1 MEVNKTKNFILKSK
15 KIHGDAY
22 DYSLVEYINCKKKVK
37 IICKEHGIF
46 EQTPDNHIRQRG
58 CPMCDVSKKSNTN
71 FFIIKSEKVH
81 GNKYDYSLVS
91 YTDSKKKG

>member
-46 EQTPDNHIRQRG
+46 EQTPNNHLKGQN
-58 CPMCDVSKKSNTN
+58 CPICKKSL
-71 FFIIKSEKVH
+71 K
-81 GNKYDYSLVS
+81 NKTQDEFLV
-91 YTDSKKKG
+91 D